1 MAYEKCSEVNREFW
15 EELNK
20 LDPGEVTG
28 RTGALFQDGRYHLP
42 FLDRELVI
50 DPQGGRVQIAGAP
63 ETDPGFRVCLTTLL
77 YLLRLD
83 IRALDAPISPLEF
96 PGGATFFRGHHGLP
110 QAPLEERFG
119 QDAAAFAAAGARLHG
134 ERRAAGDAALAFQ
147 VFPGLTV
154 EVILWQGDE
163 EFPPQVSFTLPAHL
177 DRFWHLDAVWGLLN
191 LVTQEMLEAGAAE
204 YERYPHVSPDLLK
217 DEF

>member
-1 MAYEKCSEVNREFW
+1 MTYEKCNEVNPEFW
-15 EELNK
+15 EELNQ

-28 RTGALFQDGRYHLP
+28 RTGAVFRDGCYYLP
-42 FLDRELVI
+42 FLDRQLVLGLSHR
-50 DPQGGRVQIAGAP
+50 QVQIAGMP
-63 ETDPGFRVCLTTLL
+63 GTDPGFRVCLTALL

-83 IRALDAPISPLEF
+83 IRSLGPAISPLEF

-119 QDAAAFAAAGARLHG
+119 RDAAAFAAAGERLHG
-134 ERRAAGDAALAFQ
+134 DRRTAGDAAVAFQ

-163 EFPPQVSFTLPAHL
+163 EFPPQVSFALPARL
-177 DRFWHLDAVWGLLN
+177 DRFWQLDAVWGLLH
-191 LVTQEMLEAGAAE
+191 LAAQEMLQAGAAAQAG
-204 YERYPHVSPDLLK
+204 
-217 DEF
+217 